1 MNNREN
7 SGVTQVFS
15 LPQNLDYYRRIG
27 RFERAYVAGCVLS
40 VALAIAYFSVSKLLP
55 TLMSAGPSS
64 FEFLAV
70 ASFLGTVVGAIL
82 LGLYIAIGV
91 LGPGPYEM
99 RLDAKGVS
107 FEFARRRQ
115 IFLRWR
121 DARFH
126 LTIRRVSR
134 ALEGTK
140 QSAETQIGVRALFIP
155 HVWLSEPALV
165 ALISRARE
173 QGLRVRELSGV
184 RRGNW
189 SIDTIEVR
197 HGFGVEVER
206 VRWPPSPN

>member
-1 MNNREN
+1 MNDQEN
-7 SGVTQVFS
+7 SGVTEAFS
-15 LPQNLDYYRRIG
+15 LPRNLEYYRRTG

-40 VALAIAYFSVSKLLP
+40 VALAIAYFSVSRLLP

-91 LGPGPYEM
+91 LGPGPCEM
-99 RLDAKGVS
+99 RLDAGGVS
-107 FEFARRRQ
+107 FEFARRRP

-134 ALEGTK
+134 AVEGTK
-140 QSAETQIGVRALFIP
+140 RSAETQIGVRALFIP
-155 HVWLSEPALV
+155 HVWLSEAALA

-173 QGLRVRELSGV
+173 QGLGVRELSGV

-189 SIDTIEVR
+189 TVDTIEVR
-197 HGFGVEVER
+197 PGLGMEVER
-206 VRWPPSPN
+206 ARWPLSPN